1 MNMSL
6 TFFEDPGH
14 GWLRVPLDIVRR
26 LGIEITPYSYQDR
39 RFVYLEEDVDYG
51 VFLNAAQQAGLEI
64 NIKTIYQEETFIR
77 SLPAFTG

>member
-14 GWLRVPLDIVRR
+14 GWLRVPLELVRQ

-39 RFVYLEEDVDYG
+39 RFAYLEEDVDYG
-51 VFLNAAQQAGLEI
+51 VFLDAAKRAGLKVSIE
-64 NIKTIYQEETFIR
+64 TIYQEETFIR
-77 SLPAFTG
+77 SLPAFNG